1 MPLVKGAS
9 RQVIQKNI
17 QEFHGG
23 NTYAQTEAKFGKDK
37 ANKQAVA
44 VALSTARQSKGKKK

>member
-1 MPLVKGAS
+1 MPLIKGAS

-17 QEFHGG
+17 EELHGG
-23 NTYAQTEAKFGKDK
+23 NTYARTEEKFGKDK

-44 VALSTARQSKGKKK
+44 IAFSQARKSKGKK